1 LSTTHA
7 PAYRSATLWKLSFA
21 ACAVMAVLNSIS
33 SVAEVVFG
41 SRRIPA
47 WEPAVLEFTSWTIFA
62 LLIPFVASFVLRY
75 RARLASILPWLLAQ
89 LCAAAVFSLFH
100 VAGMVLL
107 RKLVF
112 SMADSRYLFE
122 VSAAKWLYETPK
134 DGIVYGLT
142 VAVTYGIDFYARY
155 RQRELTATQLEANL
169 ANARLEALKQ
179 QIQPHFLFN
188 TLNMISSTM
197 HEDLERADHMITRLS
212 DLLRLTVAYHRAQE
226 VRLFTELDL
235 LDAYGEIMRARFE
248 DRMSLEVEVAED
260 CMDALV
266 PPLLLQPL
274 VENAIKYGIAD
285 SEEKGAIEVH
295 IWRDAQRLRCTV
307 ADDGPG
313 TEDSLEE
320 LLERGVGLSATRE
333 RLMSLYESA
342 SEFDIRSSS
351 GGGFEVVLSLPY
363 RPAETPIT

>member
-1 LSTTHA
+1 
-7 PAYRSATLWKLSFA
+7 
-21 ACAVMAVLNSIS
+21 MALLNSIS

-47 WEPAVLEFTSWTIFA
+47 WEPAVLELTSWTMYA
-62 LLIPFVASFVLRY
+62 LLIPFIASFVLRY

-107 RKLVF
+107 RKLIF
-112 SMADSRYLFE
+112 SVAGSRYLFE
-122 VSAAKWLYETPK
+122 VSAAKWLYEAPK

-142 VAVTYGIDFYARY
+142 VAMTYGIDFYARY
-155 RQRELTATQLEANL
+155 RQRELTASQLEASL

-197 HEDLERADHMITRLS
+197 HDDVERADRMITRLS
-212 DLLRLTVAYHRAQE
+212 DLLRLTVTHHQAQE
-226 VRLFTELDL
+226 VRLSTELDL
-235 LDAYGEIMRARFE
+235 LDAYREIMKARFE
-248 DRMSLEVEVAED
+248 DRMSIELEVAED

-274 VENAIKYGIAD
+274 VENAIKYGISD
-285 SEEKGAIEVH
+285 NEGKGEIEVH
-295 IWRDAQRLRCTV
+295 IWRDEERLRCTV

-313 TEDSLEE
+313 TEDSLEV
-320 LLERGVGLSATRE
+320 LLERGVGLSTTRE
-333 RLMSLYESA
+333 RLESLYESA
-342 SEFDIRSSS
+342 SEFNVRSSS

-363 RPAETPIT
+363 RATETPITGGA